1 MLDTLNTALGALSA
15 LAALA
20 QLALE
25 VHGARKAKGM
35 KDDKR

>member
-25 VHGARKAKGM
+25 VHGARKAEGT
-35 KDDKR
+35 KDDER